1 MKSPK
6 TSACDACLEAADPTT
21 LTEICGDWVCSTCIK
36 DVDNHYNREDL
47 EDFNEDWD
55 YVPQTMPVVEVQ
67 QFDDM
72 FYWADDDPNPYHGNY
87 SEC

>member
-1 MKSPK
+1 
-6 TSACDACLEAADPTT
+6 
-21 LTEICGDWVCSTCIK
+21 
-36 DVDNHYNREDL
+36 
-47 EDFNEDWD
+47 FNEDWD